1 MHILSLHLSMTLFY
15 SFPIVPL
22 SKSKSTPS
30 TGHVSGQSVRPA
42 YGSQVVIQSVH
53 EKQLKKFF
61 RKEEKRMAKQVK
73 EIPATEDHITQLRR
87 RGYDPVEMRKERC
100 VCVWG
105 GYVLPSIK
113 RSSLLGRTSW
123 SHTCHFV
130 CVV

>member
-1 MHILSLHLSMTLFY
+1 MQFFSQCVN

-30 TGHVSGQSVRPA
+30 AGPLLASGQSARPA
-42 YGSQVVIQSVH
+42 YGSQVVIQSEH

-73 EIPATEDHITQLRR
+73 EIPTTEDHITQLRR

-100 VCVWG
+100 VCVG
-105 GYVLPSIK
+105 GTYSPLPHQV
-113 RSSLLGRTSW
+113 GY
-123 SHTCHFV
+123 HTLCV
-130 CVV
+130 CIIIM